1 MKIEKTNYGIKIT
14 IPETE
19 HTSEFEYGLRNVRV
33 LNNNDPREQPLLD
46 ELEKRE
52 KPLVR
57 KFILLAWSM
66 WNFFKHLPKDEGTGD
81 NNTIRRA
88 FIRWEDHNRM
98 DFTTYYHWGMDDMED
113 AIDAISEEYCHRSE
127 HGWCF

>member
-1 MKIEKTNYGIKIT
+1 MNIEKTNYGIKIT

-19 HTSEFEYGLRNVRV
+19 HSSGFEYGLRNVRV

-57 KFILLAWSM
+57 QFILRAWSM
-66 WNFFKHLPKDEGTGD
+66 WNFFKHLPKDEGEGEG
-81 NNTIRRA
+81 NTIRRA

-98 DFTTYYHWGMDDMED
+98 DFTTYYHWGMDELQD
-113 AIDAISEEYCHRSE
+113 AIDNISEEYCQRSE